1 MYDQIHNALLD
12 YNVRIVSHALL
23 TTIPRKEASVW
34 DVIDSAKARSRGPT
48 WLSELSNEV
57 LQLSWPVRYQLESCI
72 SLGCINERNITRQF
86 VEKLNEIAQKSE
98 QQALVKLEVAAD
110 AQKCFYNPMDIF
122 DLSIPRN
129 TFSNK
134 LPKHCMLQRSATVT
148 PSTIYFST
156 PTAEMSNRILRE
168 HQAHTDRFLRVRFT
182 DEKNEGRIHST
193 TDNSSMPIYNRVHQ
207 CLKYGIK
214 IGDRTFEFL
223 AAGNSQFREHG
234 AYFFCPT
241 PFLTTDMIRTKMGSF
256 GHIKTV
262 SKYASRLGQCFST
275 TRSIR
280 HSTTKI
286 KEIDDVT
293 RNGYNFTDGVGKIS
307 QYLGSMIATELRLPT
322 ASTSTPS
329 LFQFRMGGSK
339 GVLTVW
345 PDVKDLC
352 EIQIR
357 ESQYKFPAPYQGI
370 EIIRWSSYSTP
381 RLNRQLITVLNSM
394 NVPDHVYIKKLDTEL
409 ARISRAMHDEA
420 TAIAMLQQQVDF
432 NQMTLELAGI
442 IHNGF
447 IANKD
452 PFAISMLRLWG
463 SWSLKLLKAKAAIP
477 IKDGAFL
484 FGCTDETALLKG
496 YFKGALA
503 GAGTASADR
512 INALPEIFVQ
522 VPDFEQEG
530 KHKVIEEVCIV
541 ARNPSLHPGD
551 IRVVRAVDKPELRHL
566 KDVVVFPQTGDHD
579 IPNMCSGG
587 DLDGDDFVVIWD
599 KDLIPPSTE
608 WDYPAMDFTGPKG
621 NEVDNVTI
629 DKIASFFVQY
639 MQKDTLRQI
648 ATWHIANADG
658 LIGGVRHPRCE
669 YHSPRA

>member
-1 MYDQIHNALLD
+1 M
-12 YNVRIVSHALL
+12 
-23 TTIPRKEASVW
+23 
-34 DVIDSAKARSRGPT
+34 
-48 WLSELSNEV
+48 LSELSNEV
-57 LQLSWPVRYQLESCI
+57 LHLPWPVRYQLESCI
-72 SLGCINERNITRQF
+72 SQGCISERNITRQF
-86 VEKLNEIAQKSE
+86 VETLNDIAQKNE
-98 QQALVKLEVAAD
+98 QQALVKLEAAAD
-110 AQKCFYNPMDIF
+110 TQKRFYNPMDIF

-129 TFSNK
+129 TFAKK

-168 HQAHTDRFLRVRFT
+168 YQAHADRFLRVRFT

-193 TDNSSMPIYNRVHQ
+193 YDNSSMPIYNKVHQ

-241 PFLTTDMIRTKMGSF
+241 PFLTTDMIRAKMGSF

-262 SKYASRLGQCFST
+262 AKYASRLGQCFST

-280 HSTTKI
+280 HTSIKI
-286 KEIDDVT
+286 KEIDDVK

-307 QYLGSMIATELRLPT
+307 QYLSSIIATELRLPT

-339 GVLTVW
+339 GVVAVS
-345 PDVKDLC
+345 PDIKDLC
-352 EIQIR
+352 QIQIR
-357 ESQYKFPAPYQGI
+357 ESQYKFPAVYQGI

-381 RLNRQLITVLNSM
+381 RLNRQLITVLKSLR
-394 NVPDHVYIKKLDTEL
+394 VPDHVYIKKLDTEL
-409 ARISRAMHDEA
+409 ARINGAMKDEA
-420 TAIAMLQQQVDF
+420 TAIEMLQQQVDF

-442 IHNGF
+442 IHDGF

-452 PFAISMLRLWG
+452 PFAVSMLNLWR
-463 SWSLKLLKAKAAIP
+463 SWSLKLLRTKAAIP

-484 FGCTDETALLKG
+484 LGCTDETAVLRG
-496 YFKGALA
+496 YFEGAIA

-512 INALPEIFVQ
+512 IKALPEIFVQ
-522 VPDFEQEG
+522 IPDFEQEG
-530 KHKVIEEVCIV
+530 KHKVIESVCIV

-566 KDVVVFPQTGDHD
+566 RDVVVFPQTGDRD

-599 KDLIPPSTE
+599 KDLIPPSSE
-608 WDYPAMDFTGPKG
+608 WDYPAMNFTGPKAK
-621 NEVDNVTI
+621 EVGNVTI
-629 DKIASFFVQY
+629 DQIASFFVQY
-639 MQKDTLRQI
+639 MQKDTLRSI
-648 ATWHIANADG
+648 ATWHIANADR
-658 LIGGVRHPRCE
+658 LTDGVRHSRCMAE
-669 YHSPRA
+669 PPRA